1 VTGLIVLLVLKNR
14 KFASIPRGLWG
25 LIGGLT
31 LANAVVAVLWQ

>member
-1 VTGLIVLLVLKNR
+1 VLLVVKNR

-31 LANAVVAVLWQ
+31 IVDAAVAVLWQ